1 MNDLTLLSLP
11 SLSPSSLSLSSS
23 SSYSITPI
31 LYSSSRGSVSR
42 EGKGGVNWELCFAR
56 LSYLG
61 TFIADD
67 YIGAVECI

>member
-1 MNDLTLLSLP
+1 
-11 SLSPSSLSLSSS
+11 
-23 SSYSITPI
+23 
-31 LYSSSRGSVSR
+31 VSR